1 MALVLLVVLP
11 REERNEMANL
21 LHDLRF
27 ATRLLLKQP
36 AFTLVTIATLALG
49 IGANTALFSVVNA
62 VLLRP
67 LPYGEPDRIV
77 RLEAESGSRL
87 KSFSPPDFA
96 DLRNQA
102 KTFQELVA
110 FNEGSFAVTGEK
122 PAQQVSGALVT
133 HGFFDVLGVA
143 PEAGRFFAPDEEVHG
158 QTDVVVISHGFWL
171 RYFGGDPQA
180 IGRRMTIEGVDHRVI
195 GVAPRGREYPLG
207 AELWVPLAFTDHDL
221 TTQRGAHYLRVLG
234 RLKRDETLKT
244 ANTEIQGILG
254 RLAELYPKTN
264 KGSSARAEV
273 LQESLVKGVRGAL
286 LILLAAVA
294 AVLLIAC
301 TNVASLLLARATG
314 RQRELAVRSALG
326 ASRWRLVRTLL
337 TESLLLSVAGGGAGV
352 LIALWLA
359 GFFSGLDFAGIP
371 RIEQVAV
378 NGPVL
383 WYALIVSLL
392 TGLLFGA
399 VPAFRASAN
408 QDLNAG
414 LSQGGR
420 SGAALGSTRTMY
432 RVLVVGEIALS
443 LILLTCASLLVKS
456 FARLVDVDPGFD
468 PRGVMKFGVSLPD
481 ATYSTPEASEA
492 FFAELVQKVERLPG
506 VQNAAAVFGLPM
518 IDFNYIMSVHTLDG
532 QRLDSEEGDSKSTQL
547 RVVTPGYFRVM
558 GIPVLAGR
566 DFSDLDRYGSGNVVI
581 VNHAAAKLLWPD
593 TDPLGHTVE
602 VGTSFGLGRGRAG
615 GTVVGVVGNVRHFG
629 LDAEAPPELY
639 LVHRQFPQSYMAVV
653 AKTSGDPDTLI
664 PLAREQ
670 VAEIDRDLPT
680 FAASA
685 MSAVISDGLALRRL
699 YMVLLLAFAVV
710 GLGLACV
717 GIYGLM
723 AFIVAQRTQEI
734 GVRMALGAGRLS
746 VYRLIIGQGL
756 LLTCFG
762 LAIGLAGSAIA
773 SRFLQSLLFRVDS
786 VDPTVY
792 LAALSTMCLAA
803 FLACFT
809 PARRASRVDPLE
821 ALRSE

>member
-1 MALVLLVVLP
+1 
-11 REERNEMANL
+11 MANL

-27 ATRLLLKQP
+27 ATRLLLKRP
-36 AFTLVTIATLALG
+36 AFTFVTIATLALG
-49 IGANTALFSVVNA
+49 IGVNTALFSVVNA

-67 LPYGEPDRIV
+67 LPYGDPGRIV
-77 RLEAESGSRL
+77 RLETESGLSL

-96 DLRNQA
+96 DLRDQA
-102 KTFQELVA
+102 KAFQELVA
-110 FNEGSFAVTGEK
+110 INEGSFAVTGEK
-122 PAQQVSGALVT
+122 PAEQVSGALVT

-143 PEAGRFFAPDEEVHG
+143 PEVGRFFAPEEEVEG
-158 QTDVVVISHGFWL
+158 GTDVVVLSHGFWL

-180 IGRRMTIEGVDHRVI
+180 IGRPMTIEGVEHRVV
-195 GVAPRGREYPLG
+195 GVAPQGREYPFE

-234 RLKRDETLKT
+234 RLKEGETAET
-244 ANTEIQGILG
+244 ATTEVQGVLG

-264 KGSSARAEV
+264 KGPSARAEI
-273 LQESLVKGVRGAL
+273 LQDSLVKGVRGAL

-301 TNVASLLLARATG
+301 TNVASLLLAKATG

-326 ASRWRLVRTLL
+326 ASRWRLARTLI
-337 TESLLLSVAGGGAGV
+337 TESLLLSLLGGGAGV

-383 WYALIVSLL
+383 WYALALSIL

-420 SGAALGSTRTMY
+420 SGAALGSTRRMY
-432 RVLVVGEIALS
+432 RYLVVGEIALS

-456 FARLVDVDPGFD
+456 FVRLVDIDPGFN
-468 PRGVMKFGVSLPD
+468 PKHVLKFGVSLPE
-481 ATYSTPEASEA
+481 ATYSTPEASES
-492 FFAELVQKVERLPG
+492 FFAELVQRIDNLPG

-518 IDFNYIMSVHTLDG
+518 IDFNYVMSVRSLDG
-532 QRLDSEEGDSKSTQL
+532 QLLDSEEGDSKSTQL
-547 RVVTPGYFRVM
+547 RVVTPGYFQVM
-558 GIPVLAGR
+558 GIPLLSGR
-566 DFSDLDRYGSGNVVI
+566 DFSDHDRFGSGNVVI
-581 VNHAAAKLLWPD
+581 VNHAAAQLLWPGA
-593 TDPLGHTVE
+593 DPLGHAVE

-615 GTVVGVVGNVRHFG
+615 GRVVGVVGDVHHFG
-629 LDAEAPPELY
+629 LDSEAPPELY
-639 LVHRQFPQSYMAVV
+639 MVHRQFPQSYMAVV
-653 AKTSGDPDTLI
+653 AKTSGDPESLI
-664 PLAREQ
+664 ALAREQ
-670 VAEIDRDLPT
+670 VAEIDRNLPT
-680 FAASA
+680 FSA
-685 MSAVISDGLALRRL
+685 EPMTAVISDGLALRRL
-699 YMVLLLAFAVV
+699 YMSLLLAFAAL
-710 GLGLACV
+710 GLGLASV

-723 AFIVAQRTQEI
+723 AFVVAQRTQEI

-756 LLTCFG
+756 LLTCVG
-762 LAIGLAGSAIA
+762 LALGLAGSAIA

-786 VDPTVY
+786 VDAAVY
-792 LAALSTMCLAA
+792 LAALATMSLAA
-803 FLACFT
+803 FVACFT